1 MLTLPR
7 KPSHFEKSP
16 RALNREKT
24 VSNQIDDEFDPASEW
39 QSMKG
44 ELVCRATLQ
53 KLEAET
59 SHQALTRLLGIF
71 RMEVH
76 KRAGIIHEACSSRDA
91 ERLQVCVHALKS
103 SAQSF
108 GCMPLATAC
117 MQLETLCGHEN
128 PDRIYE
134 ARDALLMLIDNTLAA
149 LDVVER
155 EREHG
160 R

>member
-1 MLTLPR
+1 MLTLSW
-7 KPSHFEKSP
+7 KPSHFEMNP
-16 RALNREKT
+16 RALNTRKH
-24 VSNQIDDEFDPASEW
+24 VSNQTDDEFDPASEW
-39 QSMKG
+39 RTMKG
-44 ELVCRATLQ
+44 ELVCRSTLQ

-59 SHQALTRLLGIF
+59 SPQALTRLLGIF

-108 GCMPLATAC
+108 GCIPLATAC

-128 PDRIYE
+128 PERIFE
-134 ARDALLMLIDNTLAA
+134 ARDALLALIDNTLAA
-149 LDVVER
+149 LDIFER